1 VPDDVVLSDGKECH
15 VETLGYFELDHIPLP
30 NMGVFT
36 YEMEMVTGD
45 KKQVE
50 LDLSRYEELP
60 KKPDIPEHELVE
72 GGPAWYRYREWQL
85 VQAALLHGRLRIES
99 THDYAEQVL
108 SYILN
113 NCVAPEDW
121 KRIKTPE
128 DWEKV
133 RWAALL
139 PQLDR
144 ERLGETLRNT
154 FNATFNDEEIFDAMD
169 KTSGGMGAYNALRLW
184 ETQLANLLQLRDLEY
199 AMIDLEERSRRIC
212 AMKLNDWLEF
222 LDVDRMKRKR
232 AVNPNA

>member
-1 VPDDVVLSDGKECH
+1 VPDDVVLSDGKKCH

-36 YEMEMVTGD
+36 YEVDFVAGD
-45 KKQVE
+45 KRQVE

-72 GGPAWYRYREWQL
+72 GTRVWYEFREWTL

-99 THDYAEQVL
+99 AHDYAEQIL
-108 SYILN
+108 AYILK
-113 NCVAPEDW
+113 NCIAPEDV

-144 ERLGETLRNT
+144 ERLAETLRNT
-154 FNATFNDEEIFDAMD
+154 FNATYNDEEVFDAMD

-184 ETQLANLLQLRDLEY
+184 ETQLANLLQLRDMEY
-199 AMIDLEERSRRIC
+199 AMIDLEERSRRVC
-212 AMKLNDWLEF
+212 AMKLNNWLEF
-222 LDVDRMKRKR
+222 LDVDRIKKKR
-232 AVNPNA
+232 PPSNA